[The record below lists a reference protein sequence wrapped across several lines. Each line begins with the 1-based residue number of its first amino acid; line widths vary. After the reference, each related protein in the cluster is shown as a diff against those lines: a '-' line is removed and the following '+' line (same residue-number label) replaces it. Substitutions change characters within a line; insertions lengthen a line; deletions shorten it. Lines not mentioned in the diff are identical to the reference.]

1 MDERTWV
8 LSGASPCARG
18 KPGANQDDHTEDLAY
33 HNHGFYACVAE
44 AASHACAHVPEMLD
58 QLGRLMAASRQPG
71 HVIRDALV
79 AGWKADHPSTEP
91 PWGSG
96 QPGYKF
102 IYDRYCQTG
111 GSLDVDFD
119 GLMEQLSDRK
129 ANRGLP
135 FFLDHNPQ
143 TLRVNRMYVALAGG
157 VEEWSVGGED
167 NVLLFDPTWGT
178 NLYRWK
184 LCMIATVA
192 ATGETVLIAYA
203 LLEEE
208 TMLGFEWVF
217 GCVSSHLVVPP
228 KVVFSDHDDKIET
241 ALRRMQVDAWPDHLH
256 FLCVYHISKNV
267 FQHLRGL
274 FLADGGGVLWKAVFD
289 RFWKITKN
297 TDSSYRDTFDA
308 DWGKFVDMVRDT
320 ASNKDKLPAELRWL
334 TTLGSSRVAL
344 HSVTTGSG
352 WFTRARTCE
361 GVSLVGCGSFCSAAQ

>member
-1 MDERTWV
+1 MLKVQFNAVVGNKFQVKFGTGTSSANTGAKHYTRKLICTKSEQRTSKGAGTQCGWSVTYTLVDERTWV

-18 KPGANQDDHTEDLAY
+18 EPSANQGDHTEDLAY

-58 QLGRLMAASRQPG
+58 RLGRLMAASRQPG

-91 PWGSG
+91 PWGVG

-157 VEEWSVGGED
+157 VEEWWLAGGGE
-167 NVLLFDPTWGT
+167 V
-178 NLYRWK
+178 
-184 LCMIATVA
+184 
-192 ATGETVLIAYA
+192 
-203 LLEEE
+203 
-208 TMLGFEWVF
+208 
-217 GCVSSHLVVPP
+217 
-228 KVVFSDHDDKIET
+228 
-241 ALRRMQVDAWPDHLH
+241 
-256 FLCVYHISKNV
+256 
-267 FQHLRGL
+267 
-274 FLADGGGVLWKAVFD
+274 GV
-289 RFWKITKN
+289 
-297 TDSSYRDTFDA
+297 
-308 DWGKFVDMVRDT
+308 
-320 ASNKDKLPAELRWL
+320 
-334 TTLGSSRVAL
+334 
-344 HSVTTGSG
+344 
-352 WFTRARTCE
+352 
-361 GVSLVGCGSFCSAAQ
+361 